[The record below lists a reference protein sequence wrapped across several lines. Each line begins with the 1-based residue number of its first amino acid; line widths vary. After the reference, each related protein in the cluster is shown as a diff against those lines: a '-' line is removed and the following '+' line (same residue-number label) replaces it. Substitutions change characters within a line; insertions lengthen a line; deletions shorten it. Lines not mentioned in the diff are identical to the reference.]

1 MKQFPKETREYRV
14 LKHYWR
20 LYLENYEDLEKNK
33 KQWFAHLKDHLTQ
46 EQLVLEGMDLSE
58 EFANTYYSAYALVE
72 SIRNRDYNA
81 FINALGE
88 VENVSPQ
95 LLTTIKT
102 FIQRRQLIQNM
113 TQCSISNGPI
123 EGVNRKIKQIK
134 RTAYG
139 YRNCLNFIYRIQIE
153 FKIKV
158 QKRGP
163 IRK

>member
-1 MKQFPKETREYRV
+1 M
-14 LKHYWR
+14 
-20 LYLENYEDLEKNK
+20 
-33 KQWFAHLKDHLTQ
+33 
-46 EQLVLEGMDLSE
+46 LEGLDLSE
-58 EFANTYYSAYALVE
+58 EFANTYYSAHALVE
-72 SIRNRDYNA
+72 SIRKRDYNA

-139 YRNCLNFIYRIQIE
+139 YRNWLNFIYRIQIE

>member
-1 MKQFPKETREYRV
+1 M
-14 LKHYWR
+14 
-20 LYLENYEDLEKNK
+20 
-33 KQWFAHLKDHLTQ
+33 
-46 EQLVLEGMDLSE
+46 LEGLDLSE
-58 EFANTYYSAYALVE
+58 EFANTYYSAHALVE
-72 SIRNRDYNA
+72 SIRKRDYNA

-139 YRNCLNFIYRIQIE
+139 YRNWLNFIYRIQIE

-163 IRK
+163 IRKWIEPLKISSSTTVDKEPF

>member
-1 MKQFPKETREYRV
+1 
-14 LKHYWR
+14 
-20 LYLENYEDLEKNK
+20 
-33 KQWFAHLKDHLTQ
+33 
-46 EQLVLEGMDLSE
+46 
-58 EFANTYYSAYALVE
+58 
-72 SIRNRDYNA
+72 
-81 FINALGE
+81 
-88 VENVSPQ
+88 

-102 FIQRRQLIQNM
+102 FIQRKQLIQNM

-139 YRNCLNFIYRIQIE
+139 YRNWLNFSYRIQIE

>member
-1 MKQFPKETREYRV
+1 MKDTREYRV

-20 LYLENYEDLEKNK
+20 LYLKSYEGLEKTKN
-33 KQWFAHLKDHLTQ
+33 QWFSHLKDHLTQ
-46 EQLVLEGMDLSE
+46 EQVVLEGLDLSE
-58 EFANTYYSAYALVE
+58 EFTNTYYSAHALVE
-72 SIRNRDYNA
+72 AIRSRNYQA
-81 FINALGE
+81 FIEVLEE

-102 FIQRRQLIQNM
+102 FIQKKRFIQNM
-113 TQCSISNGPI
+113 TNCSISNGPI
-123 EGVNRKIKQIK
+123 EGVNRKIKQIR

-139 YRNCLNFIYRIQIE
+139 YRNWVNFIYRIQIE

-158 QKRGP
+158 TKRGP